1 MLFII
6 LFSILVLVVIN
17 VFYRILI
24 NQDEVLDI
32 KDRMKHL
39 EEESKK
45 NKNDPEKTKEYFGKI
60 MDENRKLTKLSL
72 KPMLVSFAIIMVML
86 PIISIFYTDF
96 SAPLDTNNM
105 GNVTIGSFYL
115 VKLDNNTV
123 NLLQNDTIALN
134 CTIPCMKQIDGKMFN
149 IHNESVEV
157 DGQKEEHIRFSR
169 IVIETPVSENFMRAV
184 TFGFLGRDLGWI
196 WLYIML
202 SMPLTIVVKKLM
214 GVKI

>member
-6 LFSILVLVVIN
+6 LFSIVVLVVIN

-45 NKNDPEKTKEYFGKI
+45 YKNEPEKTKEYFGKI

-86 PIISIFYTDF
+86 PIMSIFYTDF
-96 SAPLDTNNM
+96 SAPLNSNNT
-105 GNVTIGSFYL
+105 GNVTIGSFFL
-115 VKLDNNTV
+115 VKIDNNTIQ
-123 NLLQNDTIALN
+123 LMQNDTQTLICN
-134 CTIPCMKQIDGKMFN
+134 MPCMKTIDGKVFN
-149 IHNESVEV
+149 IHNETVDV
-157 DGQKEEHIRFSR
+157 DGNKEEHVRFSR
-169 IVIETPVSENFMRAV
+169 IVIETPVAIPFV
-184 TFGFLGRDLGWI
+184 GRDLGWI

-202 SMPLTIVVKKLM
+202 SIPLTIVVKKLM

>member
-6 LFSILVLVVIN
+6 IFSVLVLIVIN

-45 NKNDPEKTKEYFGKI
+45 YKNEPEKTKEYFGKI

-86 PIISIFYTDF
+86 PIMSIFYTDL
-96 SAPLDTNNM
+96 SAPLDSNNM

-123 NLLQNDTIALN
+123 QLLQNDTQILN
-134 CTIPCMKQIDGKMFN
+134 CSMPCMQHIDDKVFN
-149 IHNESVEV
+149 IHKETV
-157 DGQKEEHIRFSR
+157 DNNGEKQEHVRFSR
-169 IVIETPVSENFMRAV
+169 IVIETPVAIPFI
-184 TFGFLGRDLGWI
+184 GKDLGWI

-202 SMPLTIVVKKLM
+202 SIPLTIVVKKLM